1 MTMID
6 PVFFFVVTP
15 SNHVIPL
22 PSITG
27 TTLTKAA
34 SVREEWRGRVDE
46 VVRRIGNELW
56 QPVGWL
62 ATLGWRQFRTLLD
75 KQCYYY

>member
-6 PVFFFVVTP
+6 PVFFFVTP

-34 SVREEWRGRVDE
+34 SVREECRGRVDE

-62 ATLGWRQFRTLLD
+62 VGDSDGLAAVSHPSR
-75 KQCYYY
+75 

>member
-1 MTMID
+1 M
-6 PVFFFVVTP
+6 FFFVVTP

-34 SVREEWRGRVDE
+34 SVRGEWRGRVDE
-46 VVRRIGNELW
+46 VVRRSGNNSGNRL
-56 QPVGWL
+56 VD
-62 ATLGWRQFRTLLD
+62 WRQSVGGSPLAAVSVLVDYSVITTR
-75 KQCYYY
+75 